1 MKIAKKEQIKTE
13 SNRDGLNAEAL
24 PDAKYVKS
32 EPYFPSRSEQQHHQ
46 QQTAHNQHQQQI
58 QSDSITSNSSIS
70 LPNLSTDSS
79 FRSPSEPPPVD
90 YLSQLRTLQ
99 QKIMA
104 LQDNSE
110 LQQVVEMIAATG
122 CYEITSR
129 TFDFDLCALDRTT
142 VQRLQDFFSQS
153 HSAVIK

>member
-1 MKIAKKEQIKTE
+1 MKMVKKEQIKTE
-13 SNRDGLNAEAL
+13 SNRDGLN
-24 PDAKYVKS
+24 P
-32 EPYFPSRSEQQHHQ
+32 EPMHQ
-46 QQTAHNQHQQQI
+46 QPQQQNIHSQHQQQI

-79 FRSPSEPPPVD
+79 FRSPCEPTPVD

-129 TFDFDLCALDRTT
+129 TFDFDLCALDRST

-153 HSAVIK
+153 QSTVIK